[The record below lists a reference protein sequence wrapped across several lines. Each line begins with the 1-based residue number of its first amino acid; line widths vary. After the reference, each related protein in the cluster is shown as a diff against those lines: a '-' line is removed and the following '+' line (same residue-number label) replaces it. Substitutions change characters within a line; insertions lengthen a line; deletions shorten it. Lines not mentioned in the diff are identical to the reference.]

1 MLVITFSIQNYDENE
16 SKKVIYFMR
25 HFLLV
30 QYILKYFKLLLLK
43 IAEIFQLKK
52 YLKLK
57 KKNKIK
63 K

>member
-1 MLVITFSIQNYDENE
+1 MLMITFSIQNYDKNE
-16 SKKVIYFMR
+16 SKKVVYFMR

-52 YLKLK
+52 Y
-57 KKNKIK
+57 
-63 K
+63 